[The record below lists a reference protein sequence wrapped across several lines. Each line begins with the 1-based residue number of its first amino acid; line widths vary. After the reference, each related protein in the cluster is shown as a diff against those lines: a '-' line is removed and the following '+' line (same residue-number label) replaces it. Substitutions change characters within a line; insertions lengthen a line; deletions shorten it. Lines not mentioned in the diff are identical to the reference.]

1 VFREKKFSIL
11 DDCLKRRGYLHSSR
25 KDSVQNVSIRN
36 KKTLIKPI
44 ILKNLKMVELVLS
57 AQNSSI
63 KEKANVDDN

>member
-1 VFREKKFSIL
+1 
-11 DDCLKRRGYLHSSR
+11 
-25 KDSVQNVSIRN
+25 
-36 KKTLIKPI
+36 LIKPI